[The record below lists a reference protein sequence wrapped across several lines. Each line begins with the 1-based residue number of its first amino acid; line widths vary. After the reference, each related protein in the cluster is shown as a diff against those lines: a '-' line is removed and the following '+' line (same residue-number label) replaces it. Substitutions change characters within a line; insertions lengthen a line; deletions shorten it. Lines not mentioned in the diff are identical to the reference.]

1 MSVIECS
8 RGNNK
13 NNNTVGALHGSYLVG
28 GGLANCLTAMN
39 SFRSFPA
46 ALAPVFL

>member
-8 RGNNK
+8 RG

-28 GGLANCLTAMN
+28 GGLANCLIAMN